1 MGTATKLQEASDVA
15 KVAGAESTPHAI
27 PHDLISPVV
36 QKWIDEGKEDPE
48 AFWGRAA
55 DQLPWFRKW
64 DRVLEWNPPT
74 FNWFVGAQTNLAYNA
89 LDYHVKRGWGG
100 HTALIYLNERGERR
114 IYTYAHLLH
123 EVEQVAAALR
133 GMGIQKGDRLTVYMP
148 TSPEAI
154 ILMLA
159 TVRIGAIHS
168 VVFAGFGA
176 KALGDRVQA
185 SGSRLVFTADVTYRK
200 GKDTRLKEIVDE
212 ALDNTGDKVEHV
224 IVLKRTPGE
233 TPMRPGRDLLWDE
246 FLALGAGHNGDY
258 VSMEANEPAFIL
270 ATSGTTAT
278 PKLAI
283 HTHGGYQV
291 HIDSMGKW
299 LFGLKE
305 SDVWWSTSDI
315 GWIVGHSYIVYAPLI
330 AGATTIAF
338 EGALDHPAPESN
350 WKALIEQYRI
360 TGIFTSPTAVRLLMR
375 YGDGPFG
382 KIDYRNLERVFCA
395 GEVLNAPAW
404 EWMQKRVF
412 KNRIPVIDHMWQT
425 ETSGPMF
432 GNPYGLGM
440 LPIKPG
446 SATVPMPGID
456 AAVVQMDGTSCGV
469 NEKGI
474 MVVKRP
480 FPGLT
485 PALWGE
491 AERYGRDY
499 WQIIPG
505 VYYTGDSAQIDQD
518 GYVWFAGR
526 ADEIIKIAGHR
537 IGTIEVETALLGHP
551 AVAESGVIGRPD
563 ELRGEVISAF
573 VVLKQGFTAS
583 EDLKKKLIEQVRHE
597 LGPVAVIGD
606 LNFVDMLPKTRSGKI
621 MRRVLKAVTQEKN
634 PGDITTIEDEGS
646 VEEARHAWHQ
656 MRAALDNQPAVSQAA
671 GVAKDK

>member
-1 MGTATKLQEASDVA
+1 MS
-15 KVAGAESTPHAI
+15 
-27 PHDLISPVV
+27 LINPVV
-36 QKWIDEGKEDPE
+36 QKWIDHAKQDPE
-48 AFWGRAA
+48 GFWGSAA
-55 DQLPWFRKW
+55 EQLPWFRKW
-64 DRVLEWNPPT
+64 ERVLDWNRPS
-74 FNWFVGAQTNLAYNA
+74 FKWFVGAQTNLAYNS
-89 LDYHVKRGWGG
+89 LDNHVKHGWGG

-123 EVEQVAAALR
+123 EVEKVAAALR
-133 GMGIQKGDRLTVYMP
+133 GMGVTKGDRITLYMP
-148 TSPEAI
+148 TCPEAI

-176 KALGDRVQA
+176 KALGDRIQA
-185 SGSRLVFTADVTYRK
+185 SGSKLVFTADVTYRK
-200 GKDTRLKEIVDE
+200 GRDTKLKEIVDE
-212 ALDNTGDKVEHV
+212 ALATTGDKIEHV
-224 IVLKRTPGE
+224 ILLKRTAGE
-233 TPMRPGRDLLWDE
+233 VPLKPGRDLLWDD
-246 FLALGAGHNGDY
+246 FLTHAAGHSSGY
-258 VSMEANEPAFIL
+258 VEMESNEPAFIL
-270 ATSGTTAT
+270 ATSGTTAK

-291 HIDSMGKW
+291 HIHSMGKW
-299 LFGLKE
+299 LFALRPT
-305 SDVWWSTSDI
+305 DVWWSTSDI

-338 EGALDHPAPESN
+338 EGALDYPTPEKN
-350 WKALIEQYRI
+350 WKTLIEEYRV

-375 YGDGPFG
+375 YGDEVFSN
-382 KIDYRNLERVFCA
+382 IDYSHLERVFCA

-404 EWMQKRVF
+404 EWLQKKIF

-446 SATVPMPGID
+446 SATLPMPGIE
-456 AAVVQMDGTSCGV
+456 AEVVTLEGKPV
-469 NEKGI
+469 PPNEKGI
-474 MVVKRP
+474 MVIKRP

-485 PALWGE
+485 ADLWGE
-491 AERYGRDY
+491 TERYGRDY
-499 WQIIPG
+499 WSVIPG
-505 VYYTGDSAQIDQD
+505 VYYSGDSAHIDDD

-537 IGTIEVETALLGHP
+537 IGTIEVETALLTHP

-573 VVLKQGFTAS
+573 VVLKQGHVPS
-583 EDLKKKLIEQVRHE
+583 EELKRALLEQVRHE
-597 LGPVAVIGD
+597 LGPVAVIGE
-606 LNFVDMLPKTRSGKI
+606 LNFVDMVPKTRSGKI
-621 MRRVLKAVTQEKN
+621 MRRVLKAVIQDRN

-646 VEEARHAWHQ
+646 VEEAKQAWHQ
-656 MRAALDNQPAVSQAA
+656 MKADLERQAA
-671 GVAKDK
+671 PVGAGASQKAS

>member
-1 MGTATKLQEASDVA
+1 MAVATNVSEPLNITKGSVDQPTAHAASHGLV
-15 KVAGAESTPHAI
+15 
-27 PHDLISPVV
+27 SPVV
-36 QKWIDEGKEDPE
+36 QKWIDEGKNDPD
-48 AFWGRAA
+48 ALWGRAA
-55 DQLPWFRKW
+55 NELHWFRKW
-64 DRVLEWNPPT
+64 DRVLEWTPPT
-74 FNWFVGAQTNLAYNA
+74 FKWFVGAQTNLAYNA

-100 HTALIYLNERGERR
+100 HAALVYLNERGERR
-114 IYTYAHLLH
+114 TYTYAHLLH
-123 EVEQVAAALR
+123 EVERVAAALR
-133 GMGIQKGDRLTVYMP
+133 GMGIKKGDRLTVYMP

-176 KALGDRVQA
+176 KALGDRIQA
-185 SGSRLVFTADVTYRK
+185 SGSKLVFTADVTYRK

-212 ALDNTGDKVEHV
+212 ALDNAGDKVEHV

-233 TPMRPGRDLLWDE
+233 TPMRPGRDILWE
-246 FLALGAGHNGDY
+246 QFLEHGAGENGDY
-258 VSMEANEPAFIL
+258 VTMEANEPAFIL

-278 PKLAI
+278 PKLAV

-291 HIDSMGKW
+291 HIDAMGKW

-305 SDVWWSTSDI
+305 TDVWWSTSDI

-330 AGATTIAF
+330 AGATTIVF
-338 EGALDHPAPESN
+338 EGALDYPAPETN
-350 WKALIEQYRI
+350 WKTLIEEYRV

-375 YGDGPFG
+375 YGDAVLG
-382 KIDYRNLERVFCA
+382 KTDHQYLERVFCA

-404 EWMQKRVF
+404 EWLQKKVF
-412 KNRIPVIDHMWQT
+412 KNKIPVIDHMWQT

-446 SATVPMPGID
+446 SATLPMPGID
-456 AAVVQMDGTSCGV
+456 AEVVLLDGTPCGV

-474 MVVKRP
+474 MVIKRP

-485 PALWGE
+485 PELWGE
-491 AERYGRDY
+491 TERYGRDY

-537 IGTIEVETALLGHP
+537 IGTIEVETALLGHS

-573 VVLKQGFTAS
+573 VVLKQGFIPS
-583 EDLKKKLIEQVRHE
+583 PELKQKLLDQVRHE
-597 LGPVAVIGD
+597 LGPIAVIGE

-656 MRAALDNQPAVSQAA
+656 MRAALDNQPLPA
-671 GVAKDK
+671 GPSKGK